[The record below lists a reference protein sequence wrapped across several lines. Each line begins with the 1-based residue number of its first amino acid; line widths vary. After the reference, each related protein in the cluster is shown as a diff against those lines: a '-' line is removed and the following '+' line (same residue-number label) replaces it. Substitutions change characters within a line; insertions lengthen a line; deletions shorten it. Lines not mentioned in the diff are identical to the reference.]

1 MIEIIGPL
9 VHATNAEGTA
19 KPASLQKQLIERLQ
33 QAILT
38 GRLPAGSLL
47 PSSRLLATEMGVSRN
62 TVVIAYEHLAAVGYV
77 FADRKGTRVSRLSNL
92 AARGAAPLRSAASE
106 VAYAARVGQFAATRA
121 PTEDSYA
128 LTPGTPALD
137 RFPLAAWRRALERA
151 MERSLPLAL
160 GYGSPAGE
168 PALRDAIAAHLRVAR
183 GVRCD
188 GTQVVITEGAQEAL
202 NLCVRLFTNPGDVA
216 WVEDPGYRGAK
227 AAFNL
232 GDLRTVPIPVDG
244 EGMAVPADAWGA
256 HPPKLVYTSPA
267 HQYPT
272 GAVLSVARRLE
283 LIAQARRCGAWIIED
298 DYDGEFR
305 HTGEP
310 IASMQGLLDD
320 APVLYVGSFSK
331 TMFPALRIGFVVL
344 PRTIADETAVAL
356 QEMLRGGH
364 RLEQLALAHFIG
376 SGEFGR
382 HLGRMR
388 RLYRERQQ
396 ALRDALA
403 VHFVS
408 RFAVDAEAYAVAQ
421 AAPHA
426 APAQILGGDCGMHL
440 TLRLPARLCDRTLVE
455 RARAEGLNP
464 RALSGFA
471 LHASEDTNGI
481 VIGYGDTPAEQLGP
495 AIRVLAELA
504 GEIEAEAVE
513 VESVEAART
522 VAKGMAKRAVKST
535 AGSAGQG
542 VSKSR
547 VKVTPEAGPKA
558 RPEAGPNAR
567 LEAKP
572 KAGSKAKPKPRRAT
586 PSRP

>member
-9 VHATNAEGTA
+9 AHPLEAGTA
-19 KPASLQKQLIERLQ
+19 DGGATKPAPLQKQLIERLQ

-47 PSSRLLATEMGVSRN
+47 PSSRLLAAEMGVSRN

-77 FADRKGTRVSRLSNL
+77 IADRNGTRVSPLSSP
-92 AARGAAPLRSAASE
+92 AARGEVPVRSAAPE
-106 VAYAARVGQFAATRA
+106 VAYAARVAQFAATQTHA
-121 PTEDSYA
+121 DNTFP

-137 RFPLAAWRRALERA
+137 RFPLGAWRRALERS
-151 MERSLPLAL
+151 MERALPLAL
-160 GYGSPAGE
+160 GYGTPAGE
-168 PALRDAIAAHLRVAR
+168 PALRDAIATHLRMAR

-188 GTQVVITEGAQEAL
+188 GAQVVITEGAQEAL
-202 NLCVRLFTNPGDVA
+202 NLCVRLFTNPGDLA

-232 GDLRTVPIPVDG
+232 GDLRTLPMPVDA
-244 EGMAVPADAWGA
+244 EGMAAPADAWLA
-256 HPPKLVYTSPA
+256 QPPKLIYTSPA

-283 LIAQARRCGAWIIED
+283 LIAQARRCGAWLIED

-310 IASMQGLLDD
+310 IASMQGLVDD

-344 PRTIADETAVAL
+344 PRAIAEHTAVAL

-364 RLEQLALAHFIG
+364 RLEQLALAHFID

-396 ALRDALA
+396 ALRDALTA
-403 VHFVS
+403 HF
-408 RFAVDAEAYAVAQ
+408 
-421 AAPHA
+421 
-426 APAQILGGDCGMHL
+426 APARILGGDCGMHL
-440 TLRLPARLCDRTLVE
+440 TLRLPAQVADRTLVE
-455 RARAEGLNP
+455 RALARGLNP

-471 LHASEDTNGI
+471 LQQRAETNGL
-481 VIGYGDTPAEQLGP
+481 VIGYGNTAAERLAPAVDT
-495 AIRVLAELA
+495 LAALARELE
-504 GEIEAEAVE
+504 GE
-513 VESVEAART
+513 ARRE
-522 VAKGMAKRAVKST
+522 AKR
-535 AGSAGQG
+535 
-542 VSKSR
+542 
-547 VKVTPEAGPKA
+547 GPKA
-558 RPEAGPNAR
+558 V
-567 LEAKP
+567 
-572 KAGSKAKPKPRRAT
+572 SKAT
-586 PSRP
+586 

>member
-9 VHATNAEGTA
+9 DNPLTATAQGGA
-19 KPASLQKQLIERLQ
+19 DKPAPLQKQLIERLQ

-47 PSSRLLATEMGVSRN
+47 PSSRLLAAEMGVSRN

-77 FADRKGTRVSRLSNL
+77 VADKQGTRVSPLSSPS
-92 AARGAAPLRSAASE
+92 ARGEPRVQPAAPQA
-106 VAYAARVGQFAATRA
+106 AYAARVGQFAATRTHA
-121 PTEDSYA
+121 DNTLP

-137 RFPLAAWRRALERA
+137 RFPVTAWRRALERA
-151 MERSLPLAL
+151 MEHGLPEAL
-160 GYGSPAGE
+160 GYGTPAGE
-168 PALRDAIAAHLRVAR
+168 PALRDAIAAHLRMAR

-188 GTQVVITEGAQEAL
+188 GSQVVITEGAQEAL

-232 GDLRTVPIPVDG
+232 GDLTTLPMPVDP
-244 EGMAVPADAWGA
+244 EGMAVPPDAWHT
-256 HPPKLVYTSPA
+256 HPPKLIYTSPA

-283 LIAQARRCGAWIIED
+283 LIARARRVGAWLIED

-310 IASMQGLLDD
+310 IASMQGLVED

-344 PRTIADETAVAL
+344 PRAIAAHTAVAV

-388 RLYRERQQ
+388 RLYRDRQQ
-396 ALRDALA
+396 ALREALNA
-403 VHFVS
+403 HF
-408 RFAVDAEAYAVAQ
+408 
-421 AAPHA
+421 APS
-426 APAQILGGDCGMHL
+426 QILGGNCGMHL
-440 TLRLPARLCDRTLVE
+440 TLRLPASIVDSNLT
-455 RARAEGLNP
+455 ARALAQGFNP

-471 LHASEDTNGI
+471 LQPRAETNGL
-481 VIGYGDTPAEQLGP
+481 VIGYGNTPAERLAP
-495 AIRVLAELA
+495 AIRVLAGLA
-504 GEIEAEAVE
+504 GEME
-513 VESVEAART
+513 
-522 VAKGMAKRAVKST
+522 G
-535 AGSAGQG
+535 
-542 VSKSR
+542 
-547 VKVTPEAGPKA
+547 
-558 RPEAGPNAR
+558 
-567 LEAKP
+567 KP
-572 KAGSKAKPKPRRAT
+572 KRGRKAG
-586 PSRP
+586 

>member
-9 VHATNAEGTA
+9 ASPSDFTPADE
-19 KPASLQKQLIERLQ
+19 KPAPLQKQLIERLQ

-47 PSSRLLATEMGVSRN
+47 PSSRLLAAEMGVSRN

-77 FADRKGTRVSRLSNL
+77 VADKKGTRVSPLSSP
-92 AARGAAPLRSAASE
+92 AARGEPQTPSAAPKVE
-106 VAYAARVGQFAATRA
+106 YAGRIGQFAATRTHA
-121 PTEDSYA
+121 DNTLP

-137 RFPLAAWRRALERA
+137 RFPLPAWRRALERS
-151 MERSLPLAL
+151 MERALPLAL
-160 GYGSPAGE
+160 GYGTPAGE
-168 PALRDAIAAHLRVAR
+168 PALRDAIAAHLRMSR

-188 GTQVVITEGAQEAL
+188 GSQVVITEGAQEAL
-202 NLCVRLFTNPGDVA
+202 NLCVRLFTNPGETA

-232 GDLRTVPIPVDG
+232 GDLVTVPMPVDP
-244 EGMAVPADAWGA
+244 EGIAVPPEAWRT
-256 HPPKLVYTSPA
+256 HPPKLIYTSPA

-283 LIAQARRCGAWIIED
+283 LIAQARRCGAWLIED

-310 IASMQGLLDD
+310 IASMQGLVDD

-344 PRTIADETAVAL
+344 PQAIAAHTDVAL

-364 RLEQLALAHFIG
+364 RQEQLALAYFIE

-396 ALRDALA
+396 ALRDALTT
-403 VHFVS
+403 HF
-408 RFAVDAEAYAVAQ
+408 
-421 AAPHA
+421 APS
-426 APAQILGGDCGMHL
+426 QILGGNCSMHL
-440 TLRLPARLCDRTLVE
+440 TLRLPARIADRTLVE
-455 RARAEGLNP
+455 RALAARLNP
-464 RALSGFA
+464 RPLSGFA
-471 LHASEDTNGI
+471 LQRREAANGL
-481 VIGYGDTPAEQLGP
+481 VIGYGSTPAEQIAP
-495 AIRVLAELA
+495 AIRVLAGLA
-504 GEIEAEAVE
+504 GQMADEFKPMHAV
-513 VESVEAART
+513 
-522 VAKGMAKRAVKST
+522 
-535 AGSAGQG
+535 
-542 VSKSR
+542 
-547 VKVTPEAGPKA
+547 
-558 RPEAGPNAR
+558 
-567 LEAKP
+567 
-572 KAGSKAKPKPRRAT
+572 
-586 PSRP
+586 

>member
-9 VHATNAEGTA
+9 VHPVDARTA
-19 KPASLQKQLIERLQ
+19 DHHGSKPAPLQKQLIERLQ
-33 QAILT
+33 QAILA

-47 PSSRLLATEMGVSRN
+47 PSSRLLAAEMGVSRN

-77 FADRKGTRVSRLSNL
+77 IAGKQGTRVSPLSTPS
-92 AARGAAPLRSAASE
+92 ARGEPSAQSALPE
-106 VAYAARVGQFAATRA
+106 VAYAARVAQFAATRTQA
-121 PTEDSYA
+121 DNTFP

-137 RFPLAAWRRALERA
+137 RFPLGAWRRALERS
-151 MERSLPLAL
+151 MERALPLAL
-160 GYGSPAGE
+160 GYGTPAGE
-168 PALRDAIAAHLRVAR
+168 PALRDAIAAHLRMAR

-188 GTQVVITEGAQEAL
+188 GAQVVITEGAQEAL

-227 AAFNL
+227 AAFHL
-232 GDLRTVPIPVDG
+232 GDLRTLPMPVDA
-244 EGMAVPADAWGA
+244 EGLAAPTHAWRA
-256 HPPKLVYTSPA
+256 HPPKLIYTSPA

-283 LIAQARRCGAWIIED
+283 LIAQARRCGAWLIED

-310 IASMQGLLDD
+310 IASMQGLVDD

-331 TMFPALRIGFVVL
+331 TMFPALRIGFIVL
-344 PRTIADETAVAL
+344 PRAIAAHTAVAL

-364 RLEQLALAHFIG
+364 RLEQLALAHFID

-403 VHFVS
+403 VHF
-408 RFAVDAEAYAVAQ
+408 E
-421 AAPHA
+421 
-426 APAQILGGDCGMHL
+426 PAQILGGNCGMHL
-440 TLRLPARLCDRTLVE
+440 TLRLPPQVDDRTLVQ
-455 RARAEGLNP
+455 RALAEGLNP

-471 LHASEDTNGI
+471 LHPHAQANGL
-481 VIGYGDTPAEQLGP
+481 VIGYGNTPAEQLAP
-495 AIRVLAELA
+495 AVDTLAALARELQRKRKRGA
-504 GEIEAEAVE
+504 Q
-513 VESVEAART
+513 AA
-522 VAKGMAKRAVKST
+522 
-535 AGSAGQG
+535 
-542 VSKSR
+542 
-547 VKVTPEAGPKA
+547 
-558 RPEAGPNAR
+558 
-567 LEAKP
+567 
-572 KAGSKAKPKPRRAT
+572 
-586 PSRP
+586 